1 MNVNERINVYKRI
14 GKWVWFVIERL
25 NNEKKKNLN
34 LKSIYYLYFFS
45 LFLED

>member
-25 NNEKKKNLN
+25 NNEKKK
-34 LKSIYYLYFFS
+34 I
-45 LFLED
+45 